1 MIAILWGN
9 IYACTKKQRSKTMKT
24 KIFSLL
30 LAFYSFAFPQ
40 IMEFA
45 LFPFTDPAIKEAH
58 PVVFNTQKIMMTYV
72 LRDTLRYSLTTDGGL
87 TWQDPVNISYF
98 GGLSSY
104 SAIKLNSGRIII
116 ICAQTSK
123 LWKIISDDEGMNW
136 TISQIP
142 ISFLVPYINFVLTQT
157 DDNKLWLTM
166 SKSGNVYYMTST
178 DNGDNWTNPVILVS
192 GNKKFLSITSTSTGK
207 LIACY
212 QDSISGDNNIFM
224 MSSTDEGITWST
236 PIAVAST
243 NLSEEKPRLIKTDPN
258 TVYLIYQILKPT
270 PFSRF
275 KQYDIYYLKTTDGG
289 NSWLGNYFTKF
300 IDDDILLGAYKYGD
314 KPLITFFSKRYSGE
328 RLNRLFTGIIE
339 TSIDDAPPMIYKI
352 EISPSNISLP
362 LVVRV
367 YALDDEAIDNVKISL
382 FGGEMVYLYDDGMHN
397 DSLPNDFIYGN
408 ALDAVNFNF
417 ENFLVVNNIKLPL
430 SNNGVIADVQAQLSF
445 TAIVTDN
452 RNKSVNLS
460 RTINFGSGG
469 SFDNIPFLYSGGFLL
484 SGYNGSFLWANGMA
498 TSSRISDYLPGKV
511 GSDPNNPKNKLYALR
526 KNDPPFGPSWQNWRD
541 AVSLGA
547 YFYDGDND
555 GIYNPVDKNG
565 NGLWDPNEDMPDIFG
580 DETFWCVYND
590 GVPSSQRRYNDVPP
604 QGIEIRQT
612 VFASKKPQLNNT
624 VFIRYSIL
632 NRGTVTNLLDSVYFS
647 VWTDPD
653 LGNYSD
659 DLVGS
664 DTLLNSGF
672 TYNNGPDGQYGSNPP
687 AFFTTLLQG
696 PWVYTGNILD
706 TAFNHLG
713 KLLGEKIFIGYK
725 NIPLFSFMQYYQ
737 SNPIVLSDPSNRFEA
752 RYYTLGQNRSGQL
765 INPCN
770 WPFGEVRG
778 GINCA
783 TINPRFLYSG
793 DPVTNFGWIMT
804 ISADVR
810 MMLNVGPFQL
820 QANNPVDIIIAY
832 TVGRGSDHL
841 NSITVARNLVNAVL
855 NEYRS
860 NFSTITDVEDDLSAL
875 ELSSFVLYQNYPN
888 PFNQSTKIK
897 YQVARSGNVTLKV
910 YDILG
915 REVATIVNEEKKP
928 GVYEVEFNGSA
939 LSSGVY
945 FYKLNAGDFTQIKK
959 LLLLK

>member
-1 MIAILWGN
+1 
-9 IYACTKKQRSKTMKT
+9 MKSI
-24 KIFSLL
+24 IFFLFLL
-30 LAFYSFAFPQ
+30 IPNAVFPQ
-40 IMEFA
+40 MTEFK
-45 LFPFTDPAIKEAH
+45 LFPFTNPEIKEAH
-58 PVVFNTQKIMMTYV
+58 PVVINPQKIMLTYF
-72 LRDTLRYSLTTDGGL
+72 LNDTLRYSISTDGGSSWTSPEKIFRTRAL
-87 TWQDPVNISYF
+87 K
-98 GGLSSY
+98 SY
-104 SAIKLNSGRIII
+104 SALRTNTGRIII
-116 ICAQTSK
+116 IWTEATS
-123 LWKIISDDEGMNW
+123 LRKIISDNEGIDW
-136 TISQIP
+136 SSSQISG
-142 ISFLVPYINFVLTQT
+142 SFLNFLNFTLSQT
-157 DDNKLWLTM
+157 DDNTLWLTM
-166 SKSGNVYYMTST
+166 SRAGDVYVMKST
-178 DNGDNWTNPVILVS
+178 DDGQSWSNPVKLGS
-192 GNKKFLSITSTSTGK
+192 YYKDFLSITSTGTGK
-207 LIACY
+207 LIASY
-212 QDSISGDNNIFM
+212 QDNSSGNNDIFIIT
-224 MSSTDEGITWST
+224 STDNGNSWSS

-243 NLSEEKPRLIKTDPN
+243 NLSEEKPRLITTSLN
-258 TVYLIYQILKPT
+258 TIYLIYQIQKPT
-270 PFSRF
+270 PFSGLN
-275 KQYDIYYLKTTDGG
+275 QYDIHYLKTTDGG
-289 NSWLGNYFTKF
+289 NTWLPASQFTRF
-300 IDDDILLGAYKYGD
+300 IDDDILLGAYKYND
-314 KPLITFFSKRYSGE
+314 KPLVNFFSKRNSGQ
-328 RLNRLFTGIIE
+328 RLNQIYFGMIDE
-339 TSIDDAPPMIYKI
+339 TLDDSPPPTIYKF
-352 EISPSNISLP
+352 ELSSPSLSSP
-362 LVVRV
+362 LSVRV
-367 YALDDEAIDNVKISL
+367 YAIDDSIITNVKIILS
-382 FGGEMVYLYDDGMHN
+382 GGDEITLYDDGMHN
-397 DSLPNDFIYGN
+397 DFLAGDFIFGN
-408 ALDAVNFNF
+408 TINPSHFQFDNLLF
-417 ENFLVVNNIKLPL
+417 VNNIKIPL
-430 SNNGVIADVQAQLSF
+430 SNTGVLAEVNIQMSL
-445 TAIVTDN
+445 TALVIDIH
-452 RNKSVNLS
+452 NKSIDYTKVL
-460 RTINFGSGG
+460 NFGSGG
-469 SFDNIPFLYSGGFLL
+469 ILDDKIFLFSGGFLL

-498 TSSRISDYLPGKV
+498 TSSKIRDYQPGKV
-511 GSDPNNPKNKLYALR
+511 GSDPYNPKNKLYALR

-565 NGLWDPNEDMPDIFG
+565 NGLWDPDEDMPDILG
-580 DETFWCVYND
+580 DETIWCVYND
-590 GVPSSQRRYNDVPP
+590 GVPANERRFSDVPP

-653 LGNYSD
+653 LGDYCD

-672 TYNNGPDGQYGSNPP
+672 TYNDGADTLYGSNPP
-687 AFFTTLLQG
+687 AFYTTLLQG
-696 PWVYTGNILD
+696 PWIYTGNNSD
-706 TAFNHLG
+706 TAFNHRGQLLG
-713 KLLGEKIFIGYK
+713 KQILVNHK
-725 NIPLFSFMQYYQ
+725 NINISSFVQYQ
-737 SNPIVLSDPSNRFEA
+737 TIPPVLGSPDTRFEA
-752 RYYTLGQNRSGQL
+752 RYYSIGLIRSGQTV
-765 INPCN
+765 NPCTF
-770 WPFGEVRG
+770 PFGQVRG

-783 TINPRFLYSG
+783 LVNPLFFYSG
-793 DPVTNFGWIMT
+793 DPVTDVGWIMT
-804 ISADVR
+804 TSADVR

-832 TVGRGSDHL
+832 TVGRGSDYL